1 MYLNRE
7 YLFSFS
13 SYSAAQRND
22 VVYLTKSEQR
32 KAKRK
37 REKSGKKK
45 SNWIWKAFFSF
56 SILPCTR
63 YLVSLLC
70 AYSSFRI
77 FSLLNLSCTENSIRA
92 HVLRKAPSVFLS
104 VLYRIFRFFFLFFF
118 TFFLFFFFFLRSFGP
133 ENQATQSER
142 NENGFPVDVD
152 GRLSCMA
159 ADTTFPFPTEKW
171 EQCLVW
177 KIYFVRCKCSP
188 LRVRQ

>member
-92 HVLRKAPSVFLS
+92 HVLRKAPSVCFHS
-104 VLYRIFRFFFLFFF
+104 YFSFFLPVFF
-118 TFFLFFFFFLRSFGP
+118 TFFLLFFFFLRSFGP

-159 ADTTFPFPTEKW
+159 ADTTFPFPTE
-171 EQCLVW
+171 
-177 KIYFVRCKCSP
+177 
-188 LRVRQ
+188 